1 MREKTI
7 EKWLREGCDRLGLLA
22 MKFTSPGNDGVP
34 DRLVICPDGRVLFV
48 ELKTDTGRLSP
59 IQAWQ
64 HKRMRKVGAKV
75 ITVYGTVGVSDLLED
90 LGMVYSDTPRF
101 QRWREEYGIDRS
113 AFQFK
118 DVYGKQDGRDRY
130 AIPTT

>member
-34 DRLVICPDGRVLFV
+34 DRLVICPDGRALFV

-64 HKRMRKVGAKV
+64 HKRMRIK
-75 ITVYGTVGVSDLLED
+75 D
-90 LGMVYSDTPRF
+90 LGK
-101 QRWREEYGIDRS
+101 QRVFVRRS
-113 AFQFK
+113 
-118 DVYGKQDGRDRY
+118 GNGNEGGR
-130 AIPTT
+130 